1 MNSKLNHIGKFITFE
16 GGEGAGKSTQI
27 QLLKTALDLNGIDTI
42 ATREPG
48 GSDGAEQIRRLLVE
62 GDPDRW
68 SPMSEALLNIAARN
82 DHVERLIK
90 PQLNAGS
97 WVVCD
102 RFFDSTKA
110 YQGYGHGLERS
121 TLDMLHNTVFGEF
134 VPDLTLIFDLP
145 VETGMARTVS
155 RGGGEDRF
163 EKMDRSFHE
172 RLRRGFLDIAH
183 REPDRCHL
191 INADQSVEVIA
202 MDVKMVVGA
211 KFNVEWL

>member
-1 MNSKLNHIGKFITFE
+1 MNSKLDHIGKFITFE

-27 QLLKTALDLNGIDTI
+27 QLLKTALLSVGIDTI
-42 ATREPG
+42 TTREPG

-82 DHVERLIK
+82 DHVDRLIK
-90 PQLNAGS
+90 PQLKTGS

-110 YQGYGHGLERS
+110 YQGYGHGLELPS
-121 TLDMLHNTVFGEF
+121 LDTLHKTVFGDF

-145 VETGMARTVS
+145 VETGLQRTLS
-155 RGGGEDRF
+155 RGGCEDRF
-163 EKMDRSFHE
+163 EKMDRAFHE
-172 RLRRGFLDIAH
+172 RLRRGFLDINQ
-183 REPDRCHL
+183 REPDRCHV
-191 INADQSVEVIA
+191 INAEQSIEAIA
-202 MDVKMVVGA
+202 MEVKMTVGK
-211 KFNVEWL
+211 KFNVEWP